1 MQLSENFTLAEL
13 TVTSTRLPNQ
23 PNAVQ
28 LENLKAL
35 AKNVLQPLRNLY
47 GKSITVNSGFRSVSV
62 NISVGGAKN
71 SQHCNGEAAD
81 LDCDDN
87 ARLFN
92 LIRSNLDFDQ
102 LIWEGGNDVSPAWV
116 HVSYKRSGNRKSVL
130 KMRGGKYTSYK

>member
-1 MQLSENFTLAEL
+1 MQLTENFTLAEL
-13 TVTSTRLPNQ
+13 TITSTGLPNQ
-23 PNAVQ
+23 PNTEQ
-28 LENLKAL
+28 LGNLKAL

-47 GKSITVNSGFRSVSV
+47 GNPISVNSGFRSASV
-62 NISVGGAKN
+62 NISIGGAKT

-102 LIWEGGNDVSPAWV
+102 LIWEGGNELAPAWV
-116 HVSYKRSGNRKSVL
+116 HVSYKSSGNRRNVL
-130 KMRGGKYTSYK
+130 KMKSGKYTIL